1 MQEEVERRLET
12 SEPDVEVLLV
22 EQTAFGRAPALRV
35 FLDRPGGVD
44 HALCVRATRQLQ
56 DLLRDYS
63 IEVSSPGPSR
73 PLSKPHHFKRFV
85 GRRVRVKTSEP
96 IDGRAEFRGELV
108 DAGEHSIELA
118 GDWGTVAV
126 PYESVRRANLTP
138 EPPADDSRT
147 PRPRGSR
154 AGQKQSLK
162 IRRKP

>member
-1 MQEEVERRLET
+1 VETSASSLQEEVERRLEA

-44 HALCVRATRQLQ
+44 HGLCVRATRQLE

-73 PLSKPHHFKRFV
+73 PLTKPHHFERFV
-85 GRRVRVKTSEP
+85 GRRVRVKLSEA
-96 IDGRAEFRGELV
+96 IDGRSEFRGELTG
-108 DAGEHSIELA
+108 AGEHSIELA
-118 GDWGTVAV
+118 GDWGTVAI

-138 EPPADDSRT
+138 QRPADG
-147 PRPRGSR
+147 PRPPRRRGSR
-154 AGQKQSLK
+154 AGQKQS
-162 IRRKP
+162 